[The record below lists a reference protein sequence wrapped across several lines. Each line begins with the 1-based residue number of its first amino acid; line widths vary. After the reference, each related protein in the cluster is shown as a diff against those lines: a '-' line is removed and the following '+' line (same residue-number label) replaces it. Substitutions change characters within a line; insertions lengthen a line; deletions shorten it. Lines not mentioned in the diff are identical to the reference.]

1 MKKSIL
7 LCIILAAVITIQT
20 PIYGKTIYNLETDS
34 FDNKQRLTKLNDWM
48 KTDYIGN
55 GVTKG
60 RGIPGMWNY
69 AFSKIP
75 VEGKIYVSSKSGSK
89 YIKTVSVNNK
99 IDTAFYDDSESQMLI
114 LPPGSSRPDQV
125 IEKSDEYALYTP
137 GGEMTN
143 KVTGINKD
151 GSAELTLEA
160 TTGGVF
166 LELTRLLDNNDLPE
180 NNSLDTNFT
189 FKGVKSALDISLGLY
204 LNHNTG
210 GGSYSSM
217 PKAYYY
223 ATTDTT
229 VDMSNYIAP
238 NKTSLYLKQDNVNI
252 LVDDVWD
259 SSLYFKSATDKDGN
273 SLSYNQLT
281 NIKDQVDT
289 SKPGTYQV
297 FYQNGISSEEGSVER
312 ILNVNV
318 LPKLTLIVPTSN
330 DFGSYKLGSARPIL
344 PWNHNNSIWVENN
357 SNDGW
362 NLTASLSGVTDGLE
376 NYIMNSGRLLKD
388 NNLIAHSVSTGK
400 INISDDWSVNKG
412 LYIDYSNAKELR
424 KDKAVL
430 SWSLTPSTKG
440 ISE

>member
-1 MKKSIL
+1 
-7 LCIILAAVITIQT
+7 
-20 PIYGKTIYNLETDS
+20 
-34 FDNKQRLTKLNDWM
+34 
-48 KTDYIGN
+48 
-55 GVTKG
+55 
-60 RGIPGMWNY
+60 
-69 AFSKIP
+69 
-75 VEGKIYVSSKSGSK
+75 
-89 YIKTVSVNNK
+89 
-99 IDTAFYDDSESQMLI
+99 
-114 LPPGSSRPDQV
+114 
-125 IEKSDEYALYTP
+125 
-137 GGEMTN
+137 
-143 KVTGINKD
+143 
-151 GSAELTLEA
+151 
-160 TTGGVF
+160 
-166 LELTRLLDNNDLPE
+166 
-180 NNSLDTNFT
+180 
-189 FKGVKSALDISLGLY
+189 
-204 LNHNTG
+204 
-210 GGSYSSM
+210 M

-223 ATTDTT
+223 TTTDTT

-252 LVDDVWD
+252 LVGDAWD
-259 SSLYFKSATDKDGN
+259 PSLYFKSATDRDGK

-281 NIKDQVDT
+281 NINDQVDT

-312 ILNVNV
+312 ILTVTV

-330 DFGSYKLGSARPIL
+330 DFGSYKLGSATPIL

-362 NLTASLSGVTDGLE
+362 NLTASLSGGTDGLE

-388 NNLIAHSVSTGK
+388 NNLIAHSVSSGK